1 MTALDAVAA
10 LVAGLA
16 ACVQTAVGM
25 GFALVLSPV
34 LLLATRP
41 QPAILILTVLGLMV
55 NVITL
60 VRGRHRMQ
68 VAWEEVGPILVAA
81 VPGSLGGLLLLRAL
95 SKPTIETAVGAM
107 VVVLALARLTH
118 LEPTVSGP
126 VRLARLTVGALAGV
140 LSTASGINGPPL
152 AIWLSQRRLSATAIR
167 DSLAVIFLG
176 TGAITTLTLL
186 PDVAGTQLPWTLA
199 GLALLAV
206 LAGQLAGHHIH
217 LRASTE
223 QLRRAL
229 SLIILLTGILAL
241 LSGLGVL

>member
-60 VRGRHRMQ
+60 LRGHHRMR
-68 VAWEEVGPILVAA
+68 VAWEEVVPILLAA
-81 VPGSLGGLLLLRAL
+81 VPGSVGGLLVLRAL

-107 VVVLALARLTH
+107 VVVLALTRLRH

-126 VRLARLTVGALAGV
+126 VRPARLAVGALAGV

-152 AIWLSQRRLSATAIR
+152 AIWLSQRHLSATAIR

-176 TGAITTLTLL
+176 TGTITALTLL
-186 PDVAGTQLPWTLA
+186 PDIGRTHLPWTLA

-229 SLIILLTGILAL
+229 SLIILLTGIIAL